1 MAADGNISLDNLH
14 APRALTAA
22 SLALGFVAGI
32 ISVLVFH
39 QGLVWLLYM
48 AGQLPAGPY
57 GVRPIPPFG
66 VPQIVNQCF
75 WGGLWGMVI
84 AILVRRLRV
93 PDLLFGFAFGAVAL
107 SLTNWVVLPAIKG
120 GAYFAGGDP
129 RRMAI
134 TVAITGT
141 FGWGV
146 ALILRALRRRA

>member
-1 MAADGNISLDNLH
+1 MPLNSLR
-14 APRALTAA
+14 APRPLTAA
-22 SLALGFVAGI
+22 TLVLGFVAGI
-32 ISVLVFH
+32 IAVLVFH

-57 GVRPIPPFG
+57 GLRPISPFG

-75 WGGLWGMVI
+75 WGGLWGIVI
-84 AILVRRLRV
+84 AVLLRRLQML
-93 PDLLFGFAFGAVAL
+93 DLLFGFAFGAVAL

-134 TVAITGT
+134 TVAIAGT

-146 ALILRALRRRA
+146 ALILRALRRRF